1 MTPEGG
7 YVGPEQMF
15 SALFGGEKFV
25 PIIGSVSLAK
35 KMKAAMQEA
44 EGEEDD
50 DEEDSVAAGA
60 SGKMNVSRQEGGG
73 GGLGGIRNAIQRC
86 CRLGKRLRGMEQR
99 GRSRRRGRR
108 SEERISKLFENLER
122 KVAIFT
128 EIAAGPND
136 RSMGINKCA
145 N

>member
-99 GRSRRRGRR
+99 GRSPACHLLPP
-108 SEERISKLFENLER
+108 SSVVHPLCPALP
-122 KVAIFT
+122 
-128 EIAAGPND
+128 GPLVHP
-136 RSMGINKCA
+136 I
-145 N
+145 